1 MLFSHAFS
9 STKPLKEGRIM
20 MNVEVS
26 EEALAAKLRRENPDY
41 QKWEEE
47 HNELESTLAS
57 IDSHVYLTPEE
68 EVERKRIQKLKL
80 ATKDKMMEMI
90 RRSKVGRA

>member
-1 MLFSHAFS
+1 MV
-9 STKPLKEGRIM
+9 T
-20 MNVEVS
+20 VEVN
-26 EEALAAKLRRENPDY
+26 EEALVARLRRENSEF

-47 HNELESTLAS
+47 HHKLESTLES

-80 ATKDKMMEMI
+80 ATKDKMMEMV
-90 RRSKVGRA
+90 RRYKVGRA

>member
-1 MLFSHAFS
+1 
-9 STKPLKEGRIM
+9 M
-20 MNVEVS
+20 MNVQVS
-26 EEALAAKLRRENPDY
+26 EEALAARLRMENPEF

-47 HNELESTLAS
+47 HHKLESTLES

-80 ATKDKMMEMI
+80 ATKDKMMDMI